1 MYNSNIMKKIKL
13 LKPIVIPTLG
23 ISTIVTAA
31 ISTSCSCGAD
41 VHVQYFLDGG
51 SLSLH
56 GKTFTAG
63 QDQGVWK
70 LYSESQEIESG
81 ITWKLTSATAEELP
95 DSIRIND
102 GVVSWT
108 DQIQAAGTYQFY
120 VVATYN
126 DKEVKTNVINLLI
139 TDTGYFLDGGS
150 LSLQGKTFTA
160 GQDQGVWKLYSE
172 SQEIESGITWK
183 LTSATA
189 EELPDSIRI
198 NDGVVS
204 WTDQIQAAGT
214 YQFYVVATYNNKE
227 IKTNVINLFIT
238 TSSYINGFV
247 DNRITYY
254 NPFCKQNMDIEL
266 GVKQDEYGKTQYYAT
281 NPLDVAVLVTTSEQN
296 EINFEP
302 IFSES
307 ASTYISK
314 KIKYELVFDSPDESY
329 SQIYVYNT
337 NDWVDQTETPLI
349 FAVWGVLYNKAK
361 IKVTFECDPNVYL
374 IIPINS
380 WNYPSAPNDQFK
392 IPSEKQEEYRDK
404 IIINFDESLNTY
416 SCYFHAT
423 DVNNLNSLTP
433 CDISLVSEP
442 GNFLMSEFKIVDI
455 KDDVLERADI
465 TVTKQVIPT
474 DVIIDDKTIPTAYI
488 LYNIHIEFI
497 TNGTMPEDS
506 DYKHSLFTINEN
518 NEGSTIARCN
528 FIWWFKNQ

>member
-1 MYNSNIMKKIKL
+1 MCNSDSMKKIKL
-13 LKPIVIPTLG
+13 LKPIIIPTLG
-23 ISTIVTAA
+23 ISTITTAA

-41 VHVQYFLDGG
+41 VQVQYFLDGG
-51 SLSLH
+51 SLSLQ
-56 GKTFTAG
+56 GKTSTAG

-70 LYSESQEIESG
+70 LYSESQEIQSG

-95 DSIRIND
+95 DSIWIND

-108 DQIQAAGTYQFY
+108 DQIEVGTYQFY

-172 SQEIESGITWK
+172 SQKIESGITWK

-198 NDGVVS
+198 IDGIVS
-204 WTDQIQAAGT
+204 WTDQIEVAGT
-214 YQFYVVATYNNKE
+214 YQFYVVATYNDKE
-227 IKTNVINLFIT
+227 VKTNVINLFIT

-380 WNYPSAPNDQFK
+380 WNYQSAPNDQFK

-442 GNFLMSEFKIVDI
+442 GNFLMSEFKIVEI
-455 KDDVLERADI
+455 QDDVLERADI

-497 TNGTMPEDS
+497 TNGTMPKDS
-506 DYKHSLFTINEN
+506 DYRHSLFTINEN
-518 NEGSTIARCN
+518 NEGSPIARCN